1 MSKILKISCIWL
13 IVLCKNYE
21 LYAAEY
27 SFKEAINK
35 YYDLKLLQPKEEDDG
50 RIQTL
55 NKKGAMSP
63 RLDEVTKKFIEF
75 SKNRTVLEIGGA
87 YGKAMIETLKKQYNV
102 IYHLN
107 DLDERHLF
115 IAAYNIETL
124 KLNQST
130 LDKIKFI
137 SGDITS
143 TFKTGDKYDAILI
156 ARVLH
161 FFSPEQLDNAVA
173 NIFSLLKDRGRVYVL
188 AITPYVKRFE
198 SFIPEYEKR
207 VLNKEPFPGYVQ
219 SLKDW
224 VNIPVTNSNQLASI
238 RDEPFMFL
246 DQNVLTSIF
255 KKHNFRIIG
264 CKVVGL
270 EYKSKSWSLDGRE
283 NVILIAEKLSN

>member
-1 MSKILKISCIWL
+1 MSKILKISCILL

-21 LYAAEY
+21 LYAEEY

-161 FFSPEQLDNAVA
+161 FFSLEQLDNAVA

-188 AITPYVKRFE
+188 AVTPYVKGFE

-207 VLNKEPFPGYVQ
+207 VLNKESFPGYVQ

-224 VNIPVTNSNQLASI
+224 VNSPVTDSKQLASI
-238 RDEPFMFL
+238 SDGSFMFM

-255 KKHNFRIIG
+255 KKHNFRIIE
-264 CKVVGL
+264 CEEVGL
-270 EYKSKSWSLDGRE
+270 KYKSIWSLDGRE